1 MSDSSPQIVETP
13 SGKDAAYEN
22 FPVGSWLLPAALRPH
37 IAAYYRFARAIDDVA
52 DSAELSSEEKISR
65 LTGFEDAIHGRN
77 AADDAYVTGHRMRAS
92 LDETDTSP
100 QHCLDLIT
108 AFKQD
113 AVKLRYDDW
122 DDLVAYCMLS
132 AAPVGRYLVDLH
144 GGSDD
149 GYGPSDALCVALQ
162 VINHLQDC
170 QDDFRTLNRVY
181 LPGDWMA
188 EEGSS
193 IDDIDGVKLTLQLRR
208 VIDRCLDATTL
219 LMDNARALPGGLPS
233 RRLAME
239 SQAIINISDRL
250 IIRLRQNDP
259 LAMRVALSKPAYL
272 WSCLLGV
279 AQAVMSGRRT

>member
-1 MSDSSPQIVETP
+1 MSDGSPQTVEVP
-13 SGKDAAYEN
+13 SGKDEAYEN

-37 IAAYYRFARAIDDVA
+37 IAVYYRFARAIDDVA
-52 DSAELSSEEKISR
+52 DSAELSSDEKISR
-65 LTGFEDAIHGRN
+65 LSGFEDALHGLN
-77 AADDAYVTGHRMRAS
+77 TDDAAYVTGHRMRAS
-92 LDETDTSP
+92 LSETSTSP

-113 AVKLRYDDW
+113 AEKLRYDNW
-122 DDLVAYCMLS
+122 DDLVAYCLLS

-170 QDDFRTLNRVY
+170 QDDYRTLNRVY

-188 EEGSS
+188 EEGAEIESL
-193 IDDIDGVKLTLQLRR
+193 DGARLTPDLRR
-208 VIDRCLDATTL
+208 VIDRCLDATIL
-219 LMDNARALPGGLPS
+219 LMDDARTLPGGLPS

-239 SQAIINISDRL
+239 SQAIINIADRL
-250 IIRLRQNDP
+250 IVRLRQDDP
-259 LAMRVALSKPAYL
+259 LASRVVLSKPAYL
-272 WSCLLGV
+272 WNCLLGV
-279 AQAVMSGRRT
+279 GQAIMAGHRA